1 MGELLEIGGSPS
13 GFYRAFGSYLRNIA
27 AGSFPS
33 DTVWRGVVF
42 EQLTIEFSYKNGAL
56 CDSLRNTCHA
66 RALRPATD
74 AEINTSK
81 DYAFRINE
89 ILKSFWAECGVTLVD
104 FKLEFG
110 NLLGGTVILA
120 DEISPDTC
128 CPVLFLVITAQT
140 ATVRRISSQFG
151 SFKAIMNPAEQI
163 AVKSSKKESPK
174 AFSLP

>member
-33 DTVWRGVVF
+33 DTVCRGVVF

-74 AEINTSK
+74 AEINP
-81 DYAFRINE
+81 N
-89 ILKSFWAECGVTLVD
+89 
-104 FKLEFG
+104 
-110 NLLGGTVILA
+110 
-120 DEISPDTC
+120 TC

-174 AFSLP
+174 AFSLPASVK